1 VVPEVREASPIF
13 SVDLVVALQAALAVL
28 LEVLV
33 APAALQTFLVDL
45 VVVLLEATLL
55 LLALLPAPLL
65 LALQVLLA
73 PQALLALLQVERPQA
88 ERVERPLLPLP
99 VLVRVTPQ
107 LQVQLELPEQLEPQ
121 VLQVLSLVEPTRPPQ
136 PQVPQ
141 LAKARARARAKA
153 KALQQLLVTR
163 TVLPLATPPLV
174 MLLPVT
180 LPLAT
185 PLV

>member
-1 VVPEVREASPIF
+1 MVPEVREASPIF

-33 APAALQTFLVDL
+33 APVVLQTSSVDL

-65 LALQVLLA
+65 LALLALQVLLA

-88 ERVERPLLPLP
+88 ERAERPLLPLP

-107 LQVQLELPEQLEPQ
+107 LQ
-121 VLQVLSLVEPTRPPQ
+121 
-136 PQVPQ
+136 
-141 LAKARARARAKA
+141 
-153 KALQQLLVTR
+153 
-163 TVLPLATPPLV
+163 
-174 MLLPVT
+174 
-180 LPLAT
+180 
-185 PLV
+185 

>member
-1 VVPEVREASPIF
+1 VVPEVREASLIF

-28 LEVLV
+28 LEVLLEVLV
-33 APAALQTFLVDL
+33 APVVSQTSSVDL

-65 LALQVLLA
+65 LA

-88 ERVERPLLPLP
+88 ERAERPLLPLP

-121 VLQVLSLVEPTRPPQ
+121 VLQVLSLVN
-136 PQVPQ
+136 Q
-141 LAKARARARAKA
+141 LDLHSHRCRSWQR
-153 KALQQLLVTR
+153 QGQGQGQR
-163 TVLPLATPPLV
+163 QRRCSSCW
-174 MLLPVT
+174 
-180 LPLAT
+180 
-185 PLV
+185 

>member
-1 VVPEVREASPIF
+1 MVPEVREASPIF

-33 APAALQTFLVDL
+33 APVVLQTSSVDL

-88 ERVERPLLPLP
+88 ERAERPLLPLP

-121 VLQVLSLVEPTRPPQ
+121 VLQGLSLVEPTLPPQ
-136 PQVPQ
+136 PQVLQVPQ
-141 LAKARARARAKA
+141 LVKARARARAKA
-153 KALQQLLVTR
+153 KALELLLVTR

-174 MLLPVT
+174 T

-185 PLV
+185 LPV